1 MLPPSYTHTPKNK
14 TGKKN
19 QQKQP
24 KQKATKTRGNKI
36 TKTKKRTKQIKQ
48 INKQTNKQKTSHQ
61 LWCQNLWLRTVAL
74 DICHRHLTLSLTTV
88 DSSLTGVI
96 CEIVNPQRPDQDWQA
111 PLQCFLWKLG
121 SCRGV
126 NSWRSREHTQSPY
139 LDWGNMWGR
148 HTQRQC

>member
-14 TGKKN
+14 RKKTTGT
-19 QQKQP
+19 
-24 KQKATKTRGNKI
+24 TKT
-36 TKTKKRTKQIKQ
+36 TKTKSN
-48 INKQTNKQKTSHQ
+48 INKRKQNNKNEQNNKTNQTNKQKTSHQ
-61 LWCQNLWLRTVAL
+61 LWCQKLWLRTVAL
-74 DICHRHLTLSLTTV
+74 HICHRHLTLSLTTV

-96 CEIVNPQRPDQDWQA
+96 CEIVNSQRPDQDWQA

-126 NSWRSREHTQSPY
+126 NSWRSSEHTQSPY
-139 LDWGNMWGR
+139 LDWGNTWGR